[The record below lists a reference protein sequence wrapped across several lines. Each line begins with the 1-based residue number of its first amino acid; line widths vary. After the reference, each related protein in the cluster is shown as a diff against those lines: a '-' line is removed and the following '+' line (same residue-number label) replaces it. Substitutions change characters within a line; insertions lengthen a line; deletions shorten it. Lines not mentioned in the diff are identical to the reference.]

1 LELEL
6 GLYIKNELAMWSH
19 SYRENIET
27 MPEVPEVGTT
37 TIDYSLILK
46 CFQQATY
53 EAVIAALEEMRNL
66 ADLAL
71 CRRPIDRKWYAPF
84 T

>member
-1 LELEL
+1 M
-6 GLYIKNELAMWSH
+6 YIRSDLARSSH
-19 SYRENIET
+19 SSRDKIQI
-27 MPEVPEVGTT
+27 MPEVPEVGAT

-66 ADLAL
+66 ADLASR
-71 CRRPIDRKWYAPF
+71 RRPIDREWYAPLS
-84 T
+84 